1 MKKIF
6 LFSTLI
12 GLFVSKSFCA
22 VATTDVYVMNKDSQS
37 ASSAMKMAIDAMQQA
52 QKAQEA
58 ATSSKG
64 IVDAIQ
70 NFRKM
75 DMKKFCPSCSDY
87 TIQELQDWKN
97 KNSGNLCEQLN
108 DQLELVGGH
117 MDSAYNIQS
126 LLDKIKSISA
136 DPTDPN
142 AMQSLNTAFA
152 SASSQT
158 LTEMNQTQQ
167 QLAAYN
173 LQKEQDNKVT
183 SKISQMKM
191 NKSMFGKANLCADDS
206 SGGSSCN

>member
-70 NFRKM
+70 NFRGLNM
-75 DMKKFCPSCSDY
+75 QKFCPSCSDY

-108 DQLELVGGH
+108 DQLQLVGGH
-117 MDSAYNIQS
+117 MDSAYNIQN
-126 LLDKIKSISA
+126 LLSKMQSINPS
-136 DPTDPN
+136 DLN